1 MNGRLE
7 HSIRTNNNIK
17 NILESMPYYMTEY
30 YYSIIS
36 STEPK
41 TCEDYIRKIKKF
53 LFFLNKDINKI
64 DLMSITDTDVGRYM
78 QNIQTK
84 NIDNQRIPTSFS
96 YQKCVWTALNSFF
109 CYLDKKHYIASNPMN
124 IIKRPNKEDEVKR
137 NALNIDDINKIIS
150 QVNLGAGSKYAKSRQ
165 KKWIERDIAIF
176 KLFICTGMRNAALS
190 EINISD
196 IDFDE
201 NIVKITDKRNKKHVY
216 YLQDKLKESL
226 MQWICKRNE
235 ILEYNNSTDA
245 LFISMQK
252 KRMSEKSISNVIG
265 KYSEEILGYKIS
277 PHKLRAVFGVT
288 YYNASN
294 GDIKA
299 TMDAMGHTSVITTQ
313 RYINNKN
320 NARMESSVILNDLI
334 I

>member
-7 HSIRTNNNIK
+7 HSIRTNNNIQ
-17 NILESMPYYMTEY
+17 NILKDMPPYMTEY
-30 YYSIIS
+30 YYSITS

-41 TCEDYIRKIKKF
+41 TCEDYIRKIKNF
-53 LFFLNKDINKI
+53 LLFLNKNIHKI

-78 QNIQTK
+78 QSIQTRVV
-84 NIDNQRIPTSFS
+84 DDQRVLTSFS
-96 YQKCVWTALNSFF
+96 YQKCVWTALNGFF
-109 CYLDKKHYIASNPMN
+109 NYIYQKNYISSNPMN
-124 IIKRPNKEDEVKR
+124 IIRRPNKEDDVKHY
-137 NALNIDDINKIIS
+137 ALNIDDINKIIS
-150 QVNLGAGSKYAKSRQ
+150 QVNIGAGSEYAKSRQ
-165 KKWIERDIAIF
+165 KNWIKRDIAIF

-201 NIVKITDKRNKKHVY
+201 NTIKVTDKRNKKHVY
-216 YLQDKLKESL
+216 YLQDKLRESL
-226 MQWICKRNE
+226 IDWINQRNK
-235 ILEYNNSTDA
+235 ILNYSNNTDA

-252 KRMSEKSISNVIG
+252 NRMSEKAISNVIG

-299 TMDAMGHTSVITTQ
+299 TMEAMGHSSVTTTQ

-320 NARMESSVILNDLI
+320 NARMESSVILNNLI

>member
-7 HSIRTNNNIK
+7 HSIRTGNNIQ
-17 NILESMPYYMTEY
+17 NILKTMPSYMTEY
-30 YYSIIS
+30 YYSITS

-53 LFFLNKDINKI
+53 LYFINKDIHKI

-78 QNIQTK
+78 QNIQIKIADGQQT
-84 NIDNQRIPTSFS
+84 PTSFS
-96 YQKCVWTALNSFF
+96 YQKGVWSALNSFF
-109 CYLDKKHYIASNPMN
+109 CYLETKRYITSNPMR
-124 IIKRPNKEDEVKR
+124 IIRRPNKEDEVKR
-137 NALNIDDINKIIS
+137 YALNIDDINKVIS
-150 QVNLGAGSKYAKSRQ
+150 QINLGAGSKYAKSRQ
-165 KKWIERDIAIF
+165 KKWAERDIAIF

-190 EINISD
+190 EINLSD
-196 IDFDE
+196 IDFDQ
-201 NIVKITDKRNKKHVY
+201 NVIRVTDKRNKKHLY

-226 MQWICKRNE
+226 LQWIYQRNL
-235 ILEYNNSTDA
+235 ILGYGSNEDA

-252 KRMSEKSISNVIG
+252 KRMSEKAISNIIG

-299 TMDAMGHTSVITTQ
+299 TMEAMGHASVTTTQ

-320 NARMESSVILNDLI
+320 NARMESSIILNNLI
-334 I
+334 V